1 MEKFNIM
8 SINTI
13 LSEQKYK
20 ILAVDDNENNLKI
33 LKMILEKEGYIVD
46 TLTDGTDALNY
57 IKDNRPDLI
66 LLDVLMPNVDG
77 YDVCREVKSNET
89 TKRTPII
96 IISALNQLD
105 DKLRGIELGADE
117 FLTKPINKRELL
129 TRVKTLL
136 KFKHLD
142 SQLES
147 SRNVI
152 MSFAF
157 ATDFKDPFR
166 KGHSK
171 RVGMY
176 ATECAKMMNLTRDEV
191 TEIEFGA
198 YLHDIGKIG
207 VPTEI
212 LQKTDALSEA
222 EYEIYKKH
230 PMLGYEICAPMQ
242 AMTRSLSIILH
253 HHEKFNG
260 TGFPDGLAG
269 DKIPLGAQIV
279 AVADSYDIMTHGLL
293 NRPAISAA
301 ETVEILKNDSGARFN
316 PEIVNKFL
324 NLPLQDIERLSNIK
338 MFANM

>member
-1 MEKFNIM
+1 MTNSNLFIGQKF
-8 SINTI
+8 
-13 LSEQKYK
+13 K
-20 ILAVDDNENNLKI
+20 ILAIDDNENNLKI

-46 TLTDGTDALNY
+46 TLEDGTQAMS
-57 IKDNRPDLI
+57 IIIEKRPDLI
-66 LLDVLMPNVDG
+66 LLDVLMPAIDG
-77 YDVCREVKSNET
+77 FEICKLIKENEST
-89 TKRTPII
+89 RRTPVI

-105 DKLRGIELGADE
+105 DKLKGIELGADE

-142 SQLES
+142 NQLES

-157 ATDFKDPFR
+157 ATDLKDNFR

-171 RVGMY
+171 RVGMFS
-176 ATECAKMMNLTRDEV
+176 TECARMFNLTREEI

-207 VPTEI
+207 IPTEI
-212 LQKTDALSEA
+212 LQKTEALSEN

-230 PMLGYEICAPMQ
+230 PLLGYEICSPLE

-253 HHEKFNG
+253 HHENFNG
-260 TGFPDGLAG
+260 TGFPDGLSG
-269 DKIPLGAQIV
+269 DKIPFGAQIV
-279 AVADSYDIMTHGLL
+279 AVADNYDIMTHVLI

-301 ETVEILKNDSGARFN
+301 EAIDILKNEAGARFN
-316 PEIVNKFL
+316 PEIIDKFI
-324 NLPLQDIERLSNIK
+324 NLPLQDIERLSNVK
-338 MFANM
+338 MFGGI

>member
-1 MEKFNIM
+1 MNSANFFNG
-8 SINTI
+8 
-13 LSEQKYK
+13 QKYK

-33 LKMILEKEGYIVD
+33 LKMILEKEGYSVE
-46 TLTDGTDALNY
+46 TLEDGTRAISLIDKL
-57 IKDNRPDLI
+57 RPDLI
-66 LLDVLMPNVDG
+66 LLDVLMPGING
-77 YDVCREVKSNET
+77 FEICREVKENEN

-105 DKLRGIELGADE
+105 DKLKGIELGADE

-157 ATDFKDPFR
+157 ATDFKDTFR

-176 ATECAKMMNLTRDEV
+176 ATECARIMNLTRDEV

-212 LQKTDALSEA
+212 LQKTDALSED

-230 PMLGYEICAPMQ
+230 PLLGYEICAPLK
-242 AMTRSLSIILH
+242 AMTRSLSIVLH
-253 HHEKFNG
+253 HHEKYNG

-279 AVADSYDIMTHGLL
+279 AIADSYDIMTHGLL
-293 NRPAISAA
+293 NRAALPAA
-301 ETVEILKNDSGARFN
+301 EAVDILKNDSGARFN
-316 PEIVNKFL
+316 PEIVKKFI
-324 NLPLQDIERLSNIK
+324 NLPLQDIERLSSVK
-338 MFANM
+338 MFSNM